1 MDEKHNCETLKP
13 GTLYGNLSNS
23 DASVS
28 KRLLS
33 TVTASGIRV
42 IEQLDWALNTP
53 SVSINYFHTPHLFF
67 CSIHMPTTDESSGS
81 DLGTYG
87 YTVSD
92 TNTAFR
98 HEYSSNSL
106 SSLVRSRKLRRFGL

>member
-23 DASVS
+23 DASLSVS

-33 TVTASGIRV
+33 TVTASGI